1 MIMWLFRLLL
11 RKKQSKGY
19 GIHSPFAFSLI
30 TKTIYS
36 PNSYYAFSDIL
47 KEVGEDPDIEQN
59 QLSFRLVN
67 HFKPDNILVINQ
79 CDAKDLLYI
88 LSSSADINCTLVE
101 ADKKN
106 ITSIQD
112 TVSSFKNA
120 RKHYSNKGDI
130 KFVTQLEGIL
140 HNRYDAIFI
149 IPDKQDFLL
158 PSYDRLFDLSNEN
171 TFWVIKDIDKKP
183 NKHLWS
189 HIVRDESVT
198 ITFDVRNKTGIAFLQ
213 SAYHK
218 QHYYI

>member
-1 MIMWLFRLLL
+1 MIMWFFRWLL

-36 PNSYYAFSDIL
+36 LNSYYAFSDIL
-47 KEVGEDPDIEQN
+47 KEVGEDPDKEQN

-67 HFKPDNILVINQ
+67 HFKPDNILVINH

-88 LSSSADINCTLVE
+88 LSPSADIDCTLVE
-101 ADKKN
+101 ADKKH

-112 TVSSFKNA
+112 TVLSFNKG
-120 RKHYSNKGDI
+120 RKHYSNIGDI

-140 HNRYDAIFI
+140 DNRYDTIFI
-149 IPDKQDFLL
+149 NPDKQDFLL
-158 PSYDRLFDLSNEN
+158 SSCDRLFDLSNEN
-171 TFWVIKDIDKKP
+171 AFWVIKDIDKKT

-189 HIVRDESVT
+189 HIVRDERIT
-198 ITFDVRNKTGIAFLQ
+198 ITFDIRNKTGIAFLQ
-213 SAYHK
+213 SAFHK